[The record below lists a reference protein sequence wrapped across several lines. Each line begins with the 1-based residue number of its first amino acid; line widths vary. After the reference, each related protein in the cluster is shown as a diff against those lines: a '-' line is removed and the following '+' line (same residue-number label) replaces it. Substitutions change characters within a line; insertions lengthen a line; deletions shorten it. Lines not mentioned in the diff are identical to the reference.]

1 MAFDDGRYDLVSG
14 QTSYTIAFGSAF
26 GAAPDVVVAQV
37 ENSTDDPFL
46 VIATTITART
56 TTTFNVELSVAPD
69 SNNYDIVWF
78 AGSAEIIFEVVNQY
92 QQRLSK
98 LPKAKAIPKAQD
110 LVPFVQMAPIPKTM
124 MLPWGLLEENFTR
137 LRKSPPTS
145 PSDPGDPGEW
155 SLDGN
160 YVFFHNGVSWGRFP
174 VQYVS
179 SWAEDFTFNESRKSE
194 VTLPQAATFSVV
206 FASAFPSGNIPT
218 VKALYVKNTTGG
230 DTLYL
235 GTQLTAL
242 SIEGFTI
249 DLTGIPDSDDYILV
263 YEFEQE
269 P

>member
-37 ENSTDDPFL
+37 ENSVDSPFL
-46 VIATTITART
+46 SIVAIITGRTATT
-56 TTTFNVELSVAPD
+56 FDVELSVAPD
-69 SNNYDIVWF
+69 SNNYDLVWF
-78 AGSAEIIFEVVNQY
+78 AGSSETIFEVVTQY
-92 QQRLSK
+92 QQRMTK
-98 LPKAKAIPKAQD
+98 MPKTRVIPKAQD
-110 LVPFVQMAPIPKTM
+110 LIPFIQMSPIPKTL

-137 LRKSPPTS
+137 YRKTPPTS
-145 PSDPGDPGEW
+145 PTDPGDPGEW
-155 SLDGN
+155 AMNAN
-160 YVFFHNGVSWGRFP
+160 YVFFHNGTSWGRFP

-179 SWAEDFTFNESRKSE
+179 SWADDFTFNESRKAE
-194 VTLPQAATFSVV
+194 VALPQAATFSVV
-206 FASAFPSGNIPT
+206 FADPFPSGNVPT

-230 DTLYL
+230 DTLYI

-249 DLTGIPDSDDYILV
+249 GLTGIPDSDDYILV